1 MYSRQMKSSH
11 LDTVAYEIDML
22 RFSLMRLGQAPPT
35 WVARDKDVY
44 IEAFLLHYR
53 NLVRFFSGNEHRS
66 NDLSMK
72 KRRSDWA
79 GRDVTDEEAAKY
91 RQEAAP
97 LDEKYFKTISVY
109 LQHCTSERMIIKEW
123 PFSDMYNEIQPL
135 VNAFEMDFLKR
146 SPSSMAH
153 GNVANSTASVSQP
166 LVRLSSLPR
175 LDKP

>member
-22 RFSLMRLGQAPPT
+22 RFSLTRLGQAPPT

-53 NLVRFFSGNEHRS
+53 NLVRFFSGKMHRK

-72 KRRSDWA
+72 KSRSDWA
-79 GRDVTDEEAAKY
+79 GRDVADEEAAKY
-91 RQEAAP
+91 TQVAEP
-97 LDEKYFKTISVY
+97 LDAKYFDTISAY
-109 LQHCTSERMIIKEW
+109 LQHCTSERVINKEW
-123 PFSDMYNEIQPL
+123 VFSDMYREIQPL
-135 VNAFEMDFLKR
+135 VIAFEMDFLKR
-146 SPSSMAH
+146 SPISMEH